1 MKYNP
6 NEIDAKWQKHMKM
19 KFKTKENNMMKPK
32 YYVLDMFHIHLEQA
46 CRASARVYPLMCLL
60 DIKDTRV

>member
-6 NEIDAKWQKHMKM
+6 NEIDAKWQKYMKRNS
-19 KFKTKENNMMKPK
+19 KPKKTTDKPK